1 MIKLNEVSET
11 NEDVSVVSKGYLN
24 IQPTDRMSDQEVS
37 DFIAKEFEKVHDE
50 AESDTYDKLMSEV
63 FNRSEDEMDI
73 DFNISEPIM
82 SVLEKFKSEEWGE
95 MDIKEQMLAVRE
107 LVKTIGKELQ
117 LDQLPEVEL
126 LSDRDEDAY
135 GLFDAVSNKIIL
147 NPKYFDDP
155 GELVNTVAHEL
166 RHAYQHMRAE
176 MLETKEDT
184 LYKLNFENY
193 ISPLSLPGG
202 GYLFYVDYLD
212 QYVEVEARAFAN
224 LFSEAMR

>member
-1 MIKLNEVSET
+1 MIEMDKIPEMPEGKSEVSR
-11 NEDVSVVSKGYLN
+11 GYLT
-24 IQPTDRMSDQEVS
+24 IKPVDSMSDQEVS

-50 AESDTYDKLMSEV
+50 AESDTYDKLLSEV

-73 DFNISEPIM
+73 DFNRSEQIK
-82 SVLEKFKSEEWGE
+82 SVLEKFKSEEWGK
-95 MDIKEQMLAVRE
+95 MDTKEQMSVVRE

-117 LDQLPEVEL
+117 LDKLPEVEL
-126 LSDRDEDAY
+126 LSDGDEDAY
-135 GLFDAVSNKIIL
+135 GLFDAISNKIIL

-176 MLETKEDT
+176 MLETKEDA
-184 LYKLNFENY
+184 LYKINFENY
-193 ISPLSLPGG
+193 ISPLPLPGG

-212 QYVEVEARAFAN
+212 QYVEVEARMFAN
-224 LFSEAMR
+224 LFTEAMR

>member
-1 MIKLNEVSET
+1 MIEMDKIPEMPEGKSEVSR
-11 NEDVSVVSKGYLN
+11 GYLT
-24 IQPTDRMSDQEVS
+24 IKPVDSMSDQEVS

-50 AESDTYDKLMSEV
+50 AESDTYDKLLSEV

-73 DFNISEPIM
+73 DFNISEQIK

-95 MDIKEQMLAVRE
+95 MDTKEQMSAVRE

-117 LDQLPEVEL
+117 LDRLPEVEL
-126 LSDRDEDAY
+126 LSDGDEEAY
-135 GLFDAVSNKIIL
+135 GLFDAISNKIIL

-176 MLETKEDT
+176 MLETKEDA
-184 LYKLNFENY
+184 LYKINFENY
-193 ISPLSLPGG
+193 ISPLPLPGG

-212 QYVEVEARAFAN
+212 QYVEVEARTFAN
-224 LFSEAMR
+224 LFTEAMR

>member
-1 MIKLNEVSET
+1 MIEMDKIPEMPEGKSEVSR
-11 NEDVSVVSKGYLN
+11 GYLT
-24 IQPTDRMSDQEVS
+24 IKPVDSMSDQEVS

-50 AESDTYDKLMSEV
+50 AESDTYDKLLSEV

-73 DFNISEPIM
+73 DFNISEQIK

-95 MDIKEQMLAVRE
+95 MDTKEQMSAVRE

-117 LDQLPEVEL
+117 LDRLPEVEL
-126 LSDRDEDAY
+126 LSDGDEEAY
-135 GLFDAVSNKIIL
+135 GLFDAISNKIIL

-176 MLETKEDT
+176 MLETKEDA
-184 LYKLNFENY
+184 LYKINFENY
-193 ISPLSLPGG
+193 ISPLPLPGG

-212 QYVEVEARAFAN
+212 QYVEVEARMFAN
-224 LFSEAMR
+224 LFTEAMR

>member
-1 MIKLNEVSET
+1 MIEMDKIPEMPEGKSEVSR
-11 NEDVSVVSKGYLN
+11 GYL
-24 IQPTDRMSDQEVS
+24 IIKPVDSMSDQEVS

-50 AESDTYDKLMSEV
+50 AESDTYDKLLSEV

-73 DFNISEPIM
+73 DFNISEQIK

-95 MDIKEQMLAVRE
+95 MDTKEQMSAVRE

-117 LDQLPEVEL
+117 LDRLPEVEL
-126 LSDRDEDAY
+126 LSDGDEDAY
-135 GLFDAVSNKIIL
+135 GLFDAISNKIIL

-176 MLETKEDT
+176 MLETKEDA
-184 LYKLNFENY
+184 LYKINFENY
-193 ISPLSLPGG
+193 ISPLPLPGG

-224 LFSEAMR
+224 LFTEAMR